1 VSAVERAALVVVD
14 LQNDFCPGGALAVPE
29 GDRIVPLVNALA
41 ETFARL
47 GRPVVAT
54 QDWHP
59 PDHVSF
65 RERGGPWPV
74 HCVQGTPGADLHPD
88 LRREP
93 ITHIVRKA
101 YRRDQEAYS
110 GFEGT
115 GLAELL
121 RGLGVEEVYVCG
133 LATDYCVNATALDA
147 ARGGFRTAVVED
159 AARPVFPEQVPE
171 RRREWEQAGV
181 RVVQTADLVAAA
193 RP

>member
-1 VSAVERAALVVVD
+1 MRRAALIVVD

-29 GDRIVPLVNALA
+29 GDRIVPLVNSLA
-41 ETFARL
+41 QAFARA

-65 RERGGPWPV
+65 RERGGPWPP
-74 HCVQGTPGADLHPD
+74 HCVQGTSGADLHPE

-101 YRRDQEAYS
+101 YRSDQEAYS
-110 GFEGT
+110 GFQGT

-133 LATDYCVNATALDA
+133 LATDYCVHATALDA
-147 ARGGFRTAVVED
+147 SRAGFRTAVVED
-159 AARPVFPEQVPE
+159 ATRPVYPGQVPD

-181 RVVQTADLVAAA
+181 RVVRTEELVAAA
-193 RP
+193 PA

>member
-1 VSAVERAALVVVD
+1 MRVQRAALIVVD
-14 LQNDFCPGGALAVPE
+14 VQNDFCPGGALAVPE
-29 GDRIVPLVNALA
+29 GDRIVPLVNSLA
-41 ETFARL
+41 QAFARA

-65 RERGGPWPV
+65 RDRGGPWPP
-74 HCVQGTPGADLHPD
+74 HCVQGTSGADLHPQ

-101 YRRDQEAYS
+101 YRPDQEAYS
-110 GFEGT
+110 GFQGT

-133 LATDYCVNATALDA
+133 LATDYCVHATALDA
-147 ARGGFRTAVVED
+147 ARAGFRTVVVED
-159 AARPVFPEQVPE
+159 ATRPVYPDQVAD

-181 RVVQTADLVAAA
+181 RVVRTEELVATAPA
-193 RP
+193 

>member
-1 VSAVERAALVVVD
+1 VVRVERAALIVVD

-41 ETFARL
+41 QAFARR

-59 PDHVSF
+59 VDHVSF
-65 RERGGPWPV
+65 RERGGPWPP
-74 HCVQGTPGADLHPD
+74 HCVQGTPGAELHPE

-93 ITHIVRKA
+93 VTHIVRKA
-101 YRRDQEAYS
+101 YGADEEAYS
-110 GFEGT
+110 GFHGT

-147 ARGGFRTAVVED
+147 ARAGFRTAVVED
-159 AARPVFPEQVPE
+159 ATRPVYPEQVPE
-171 RRREWEQAGV
+171 RRKQWEEAGV
-181 RVVQTADLVAAA
+181 RVVQAAELLTGA
-193 RP
+193 PA

>member
-1 VSAVERAALVVVD
+1 MQRAALIVVD
-14 LQNDFCPGGALAVPE
+14 VQNDFCPGGALAVPE
-29 GDRIVPLVNALA
+29 GDRIVPLVNSLA
-41 ETFARL
+41 QAFARA

-65 RERGGPWPV
+65 RDRGGPWPP
-74 HCVQGTPGADLHPD
+74 HCVQGTSGADLHPQ

-101 YRRDQEAYS
+101 YRPDQEAYS
-110 GFEGT
+110 GFQGT

-133 LATDYCVNATALDA
+133 LATDYCVHATALDA
-147 ARGGFRTAVVED
+147 ARAGFRTVVVED
-159 AARPVFPEQVPE
+159 ATRPVYPDQVAD

-181 RVVQTADLVAAA
+181 RVVRTEELVATAPA
-193 RP
+193 